1 MKKLYVLSCS
11 CLLAHVLLAAASN
24 YTWTPTSALW
34 LTDPNW
40 NNGSAWADG
49 NTAIF
54 SGNAPTAVSVSGEA
68 NAYDVKVSGADYSFS
83 GGGTIVI
90 SNGYFDVAN
99 GATATVHCALSQ
111 PNATPSTAHRFR
123 KSGAGT
129 LVLKGNGSFDRYLHV
144 AGDMI
149 VDGGTFRITSS
160 LSGTGTDNQPVILA
174 NGGKFIVGGGG
185 EVHVKGGYGMNCG
198 VEMIV
203 TNGVFDFTGLSG
215 EFMSSYY
222 PNISDNRIGTVTRGT
237 RSVLT
242 VQDKGIVS
250 GGTFRV
256 SQGSS
261 NPGIVN
267 LNPGGIMAL
276 SKFNNDNG
284 NSVGAINFNG
294 GTFIRRSNGSGN
306 LFGYSG
312 TDPDAKW
319 GKVSIN
325 VMAGGLHYVDGG
337 SGTTFNRPLLNGTGG
352 TDGGVH
358 ITGFGDHTFTLN
370 CVNTYTG
377 GTSISNRGTV
387 VISGDSSLGAVPATP
402 TTNFT
407 FNGGTCYLSSIAGAG
422 TVELDAKRLIGVA
435 AGTSARFRAATNST
449 LVLNSAVSAPD
460 GWINVLGNGTSFSG
474 TVAFNPGA
482 GKTNLARR
490 LHAWGGVADF
500 RSGVTHLTNTAK
512 DTGTNAT
519 IYAQGNNSA
528 WSSNYVLR
536 ISGGEVVADGGYL
549 QTYGHGQIEVTNAFL
564 NIAKCAEVLNGHGR
578 AGRISILNGGVVEAP
593 AFRFSQCAND
603 DSEVYLGTGGELRV
617 SYMKID
623 TGMKTPYRGIF
634 YFDGGK
640 IVSRVTSASFFGDGS
655 DYYTNIHVRVMK
667 GGAKF
672 DTNGYVARVHKAL
685 EGDENGSGGLVK
697 YGGGHLLLH
706 QPCTYTGATEI
717 VEGTLRLSGPTN
729 ILWPGSTLILGTNGV
744 CEARTDYI
752 GTTHLGS
759 DSWIDCTQT
768 LARVEGCGR
777 ITASSH
783 VSVTNSIAPG
793 LGEGGVGTLKFDRA
807 CNLRGTLEIDVNEGG
822 ADCLKLEN
830 GTQDLTNLSLKVN
843 VPDTFNPPRGSKYTI
858 VSAPAG
864 ITGAFAGVDF
874 GSSRSSRWT
883 LYRRGN
889 SIVLCYV
896 RGTMIILK

>member
-11 CLLAHVLLAAASN
+11 CLLVRVLLAAD

-40 NNGSAWADG
+40 NNGAAWSDG

-99 GATATVHCALSQ
+99 GATATVPCALSQ
-111 PNATPSTAHRFR
+111 PNATPGTANRFR
-123 KSGAGT
+123 KSGTGT

-160 LSGTGTDNQPVILA
+160 LSGSATDNMPFILA
-174 NGGKFIVGGGG
+174 NGGKFIVDGGGK
-185 EVHVKGGYGMNCG
+185 VYVKGGYSMNSG
-198 VEMIV
+198 VDVAV
-203 TNGVFDFTGLSG
+203 TNGLLDFTGLSG

-222 PNISDNRIGTVTRGT
+222 PGISDNRIGSVTKGT

-256 SQGSS
+256 SQGGS

-276 SKFNNDNG
+276 SKFSNDNG

-294 GTFIRRSNGSGN
+294 GSLVRRSGVTGV
-306 LFGYSG
+306 LFSYSG
-312 TDPDAKW
+312 TDSEAKW
-319 GKVSIN
+319 RKVSVNI
-325 VMAGGLHYVDGG
+325 MEGGLHFTDGG
-337 SGTTFNRPLLNGTGG
+337 KDTIINRPLLNGTGG
-352 TDGGVH
+352 ADGGVH
-358 ITGFGDHTFTLN
+358 VTGLGSDHIISITN
-370 CVNTYTG
+370 VNTYTG
-377 GTSISNRGTV
+377 GTSISNVGTV
-387 VISGDSSLGAVPATP
+387 AILSDSSLGAVPSVP
-402 TTNFT
+402 TVNFT
-407 FNGGTCYLSSIAGAG
+407 FRGGSCYLASAADAG
-422 TVELDAKRLIGVA
+422 TVDVNANRLIEVA
-435 AGTSARFRAATNST
+435 EGASAQFKAYTNST
-449 LVLNSAVSAPD
+449 LVLNNAISAL
-460 GWINVLGNGTSFSG
+460 GGGINVLGNNTTVSG

-482 GKTNLARR
+482 GATNQALR
-490 LHAWGGVADF
+490 LYSYGGVADF
-500 RSGVTHLTNTAK
+500 RSGVTHLTNLVKA
-512 DTGTNAT
+512 TGTDAS
-519 IYAQGNNSA
+519 IYARGNGSG

-536 ISGGEVVADGGYL
+536 ISGGEVVTDGGYAI
-549 QTYGHGQIEVTNAFL
+549 TYDYGQIEVTNAFL
-564 NIAKCAEVLNGHGR
+564 NIAKCAEVLNGHGKP
-578 AGRISILNGGVVEAP
+578 GRISILNGGVVEAP
-593 AFRFSQCAND
+593 AFRFSQCSYAD
-603 DSEVYLGTGGELRV
+603 AEVYLGTGSELRV
-617 SYMKID
+617 TYLKID
-623 TGMKTPYRGIF
+623 TGMKNPYRGIF

-822 ADCLKLEN
+822 ADCLELEN

-843 VPDTFNPPRGSKYTI
+843 VSDTFNPPRGSKYTI

-896 RGTMIILK
+896 RGIKIILK